1 MGTLVL
7 AGATSGS
14 ATLTPVDAVTAV
26 ITLPSATATLAT
38 LGANTFTGAMTATA
52 FIPNSATIPSN
63 GMYLPAA
70 NTLGLAINSAEKLR
84 LDSSGNLG
92 LGVTPPSSSIATLS
106 VGFIGNSLTALS
118 AVDTYHTNNAY
129 YNSGWKYATTAAAAY
144 YNQSNGTHYF
154 TTAASGTAGNA
165 ISWTTAMTLTS
176 AGKLGIGTTGSAK
189 LLVKGDGTSSATVSF
204 NLQNSSGTDTFYV
217 RDDALIFSPG
227 TYAFTTGSA
236 ANVFVQSDGSMVRST
251 SSLKY
256 KENLRYADDGA
267 LDSVKSAMLQLR
279 GFRYQSVDKQFDGD
293 RDFIGWGAE
302 HLDALGL
309 KELVQYDK
317 DGSPAGVMYDRA
329 VVPLTMIIQDLTARL
344 AALEAK

>member
-7 AGATSGS
+7 TGATSGS
-14 ATLTPVDAVTAV
+14 ATLTPVDAVTAT

-38 LGANTFTGAMTATA
+38 LGAQTFVGNQAITGALSVSTTLTVTGVSTLNAAVGFNAAAGANIISHSSGYGLQITAASAVNQLRLTRTGSATA
-52 FIPNSATIPSN
+52 DFRNYVSGDTWNVADLSGT
-63 GMYLPAA
+63 G
-70 NTLGLAINSAEKLR
+70 GLI
-84 LDSSGNLG
+84 
-92 LGVTPPSSSIATLS
+92 
-106 VGFIGNSLTALS
+106 SL
-118 AVDTYHTNNAY
+118 
-129 YNSGWKYATTAAAAY
+129 
-144 YNQSNGTHYF
+144 QSNGLLL
-154 TTAASGTAGNA
+154 
-165 ISWTTAMTLTS
+165 ILS
-176 AGKLGIGTTGSAK
+176 AY
-189 LLVKGDGTSSATVSF
+189 
-204 NLQNSSGTDTFYV
+204 N
-217 RDDALIFSPG
+217 
-227 TYAFTTGSA
+227 FTTGSA

-317 DGSPAGVMYDRA
+317 DGSPTGVMYDRA
-329 VVPLTMIIQDLTARL
+329 VVPLTMIVKELSAKIEALEARL